1 MLSVS
6 ILDIKTDEKLK
17 KLDELDFDY
26 IHVDVMDNKFVPNIT
41 KDFEKVKKQFQNIK
55 HPLDIHLM
63 TYDLISYIDTYK
75 GLNPEYITFHV
86 EATKNPVLVIEHIK
100 KNNIKVG
107 ISIKPDTDISKIRP
121 YLNIVD
127 LVLVMSVNPGY
138 GGQKFIDI
146 TDKIKELKKISKDY
160 NYNYLIEVDGGINNK
175 TVKLVK
181 DADLVVVGSYIVSS
195 NNYKTA
201 IDRIKSNLK

>member
-1 MLSVS
+1 
-6 ILDIKTDEKLK
+6 
-17 KLDELDFDY
+17 
-26 IHVDVMDNKFVPNIT
+26 
-41 KDFEKVKKQFQNIK
+41 
-55 HPLDIHLM
+55 
-63 TYDLISYIDTYK
+63 
-75 GLNPEYITFHV
+75 
-86 EATKNPVLVIEHIK
+86 
-100 KNNIKVG
+100 
-107 ISIKPDTDISKIRP
+107 
-121 YLNIVD
+121 
-127 LVLVMSVNPGY
+127 MSVNPGY

-146 TDKIKELKKISKDY
+146 TDKIKELKKLSREY

>member
-41 KDFEKVKKQFQNIK
+41 KDFEKLKKQFQNIK

-75 GLNPEYITFHV
+75 ELNPKYITFHV

-146 TDKIKELKKISKDY
+146 TDKIKELKKKKSK
-160 NYNYLIEVDGGINNK
+160 
-175 TVKLVK
+175 
-181 DADLVVVGSYIVSS
+181 
-195 NNYKTA
+195 
-201 IDRIKSNLK
+201 